1 MSEDFILSP
10 GALFEVTWRRTTDD
24 CQTFKGRYKGL
35 CAVASDTALVFEVG
49 DVTRLVSSSAIVCMD
64 QLESAPVQ
72 SSTSKKADPG
82 NVFYG

>member
-1 MSEDFILSP
+1 MASE
-10 GALFEVTWRRTTDD
+10 
-24 CQTFKGRYKGL
+24 
-35 CAVASDTALVFEVG
+35 TALVFEVG